1 MGNFLKAKEQAAAAG
16 ALMLS
21 NEQLNRENDSLRG
34 DVQRLKAE
42 NSDRGTRQMNMRRS
56 NPKYILR
63 NYMAQIAIAKA
74 EEKDFS
80 EVDTL
85 LNLLAK
91 PFDEQPDMDAY
102 AQEPP
107 DWAKTLDLSCSS

>member
-1 MGNFLKAKEQAAAAG
+1 MIFCRFVKRIQFDQWADHY
-16 ALMLS
+16 S
-21 NEQLNRENDSLRG
+21 
-34 DVQRLKAE
+34 QRLQVE
-42 NSDRGTRQMNMRRS
+42 NSDKGTRQINMRLS

-63 NYMAQIAIAKA
+63 NYMAQIAITKA

-85 LNLLAK
+85 LKLLTK
-91 PFDEQPDMDAY
+91 PFDEQAGMDAY

>member
-1 MGNFLKAKEQAAAAG
+1 
-16 ALMLS
+16 MLA
-21 NEQLNRENDSLRG
+21 
-34 DVQRLKAE
+34 V
-42 NSDRGTRQMNMRRS
+42 
-56 NPKYILR
+56 NPKYVLR

-74 EEKDFS
+74 ETRDFS

-85 LNLLAK
+85 LKLLTK
-91 PFDEQPDMDAY
+91 PFDDQPDMDTY